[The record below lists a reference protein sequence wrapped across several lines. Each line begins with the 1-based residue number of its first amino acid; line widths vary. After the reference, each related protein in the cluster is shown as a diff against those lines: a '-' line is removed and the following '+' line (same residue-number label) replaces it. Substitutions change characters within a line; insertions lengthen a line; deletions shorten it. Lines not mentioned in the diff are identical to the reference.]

1 IVEAKLA
8 LGDEPE
14 DRRGGDRLRDARDPK
29 KARRLDG
36 LVRVLIGPAVPSR
49 ENEAPL
55 IRDGER
61 RAGNPVLG
69 DELAQQ
75 PVEALEPRIETP
87 RRRERVLLGSPN
99 EPRRSSGIGRGEQ
112 RAEKSRE
119 TGDAYETTGHREE
132 LQASGS
138 TRRDAPRRTS
148 TSHAIK
154 ALTSRCAT
162 RIGSVDPRS
171 RSGRAARDRMPAE
184 G

>member
-1 IVEAKLA
+1 
-8 LGDEPE
+8 
-14 DRRGGDRLRDARDPK
+14 
-29 KARRLDG
+29 
-36 LVRVLIGPAVPSR
+36 VPSR

-69 DELAQQ
+69 DELTQQ

-87 RRRERVLLGSPN
+87 RRREHVLLGSPN

-154 ALTSRCAT
+154 ALTPRCAT

-171 RSGRAARDRMPAE
+171 QRVSRSTGPVAGDPRRKE
-184 G
+184 